1 MWSNELLIVI
11 SPQSHQNQHQQ
22 EELPE
27 LKRGDQQQGIIKI
40 SINKFVKSSL
50 ATNGTNGQRISGS
63 DWQIQRELDVRINGR
78 HILPLLSVGW
88 LLADERVV
96 GRSKVASPVEINKLR
111 SETLSITSKE
121 FSLLDITEL
130 TKNSSMGFN
139 N

>member
-50 ATNGTNGQRISGS
+50 ATNDTNGQRISGS